1 MTTLLV
7 GQSGGAT
14 AVINASLIGVVEG
27 ALATA
32 RFDRILGMR
41 HGIEGL
47 LAGQFVDLGRLP
59 AVTLD
64 ALRQTPSAAL
74 GTSRHKVSDAD
85 LDQILAVLRDHEVRA
100 FILIGGNDSADTA
113 HRLHLH
119 ATAVEYE
126 LAVISVPKTVDNDL
140 AGTDH
145 CPGYGSMARFISNAA
160 RDTTYDTL
168 AAPKLYSLKF
178 LEVMGRDAGWV
189 AASTALGFSGDDSAL
204 APLLCLPERPPAS
217 VDTLLAAVEAM
228 HSARGWAVVVV
239 PETLRDA
246 EGRHLGGETPAFV
259 DAFGHPYFAS
269 PGAAL
274 VELAAQRLGVQ
285 ARLEKPG
292 GFARMAFGLASPV
305 DLDEAYRTGW
315 AAAWRAAAGESD
327 LMIALNR
334 LGDDPY
340 VSDETVVPL
349 ADVANQARVLPD
361 AFIGPDGQSVTAAFR
376 RYALPLLGPDAL
388 PPYARLME

>member
-32 RFDRILGMR
+32 RYDRVLGMR

-47 LAGQFVDLGRLP
+47 LADQLVDLGRLP

-64 ALRQTPSAAL
+64 ALRRTPSAAL
-74 GTSRHKVSDAD
+74 GTSRHKVSDDD
-85 LDQILAVLRDHEVRA
+85 LDRILTALRAHAVRA
-100 FILIGGNDSADTA
+100 FVLIGGNDSADTA

-119 ATAVEYE
+119 AVAVGYD
-126 LAVISVPKTVDNDL
+126 LAVIAVPKTVDNDL
-140 AGTDH
+140 VGTDH
-145 CPGYGSMARFISNAA
+145 CPGYGSIARFIANAA

-168 AAPKLYSLKF
+168 AAPKLYPLKF

-189 AASTALGFSGDDSAL
+189 AASAALGFSGDDSAL
-204 APLLCLPERPPAS
+204 SPQLCLPERPPES
-217 VDTLLAAVEAM
+217 VDTLLAAIEAM
-228 HSARGWAVVVV
+228 RSARGWAVVVV

-246 EGRHLGGETPAFV
+246 GGRPLGGETPTSV

-269 PGAAL
+269 PGA
-274 VELAAQRLGVQ
+274 VLAQLAGERLGVQ

-292 GFARMAFGLASPV
+292 GFARMAFGLVSPI
-305 DLDEAYRTGW
+305 DLDEAYRAGW

-327 LMIALNR
+327 VMIAFNR
-334 LGDDPY
+334 LADDPY
-340 VSDETVVPL
+340 VSEETVVPL
-349 ADVANQARVLPD
+349 AEVANQVRVLPD
-361 AFIGPDGQSVTAAFR
+361 AFIGSDGQSMTAAFR
-376 RYALPLLGPDAL
+376 RYALPLLGPVAL
-388 PPYARLME
+388 QPYARLMA